1 MRDFDSLIPDW
12 FKSVVQVGNDLI
24 WSQYLIGLLLTV
36 GIFFTISSKF
46 VQLRMLPEMFRALV
60 EKPETLKNGEKGISP
75 FQAFAI
81 SAGSRVGT
89 GNIAGVATA
98 IVLGGPGAVFW
109 MWIIAFIGAASA
121 FIEATLAQVYKVH
134 DKEGGFRGGPAYYIT
149 KGLNQK
155 WLGITFAVLITVTF
169 AFVFNTVQSNTIAE
183 SLRTQYH
190 ISPVITGII
199 LAVITAIIIFGGVRS
214 IATLSSLI
222 VPIMAIVYVGIVLFI
237 LLMNFDQIIPMIGT
251 IIKSAFGMEQV
262 AGGAVGTAIL
272 QGIKRGLFSNEAGMG
287 SAPNAAATA
296 AVPHPVKQGLLQS
309 LGVFFDTMLVCTATA
324 IMILLYSGLKF
335 GEKAPQGVEV
345 TQSALNEHLGSPGGI
360 FLTVAITLFAFS
372 SVVGNYYYGQSNI
385 EFLSKNKAILFIFR
399 CLVVVLVFIGAVVK
413 TETVWST
420 TDLFMGLMAIVNLVS
435 IIGLSNIAFAVMKD
449 YIQQKRAGLK
459 PVFKPENLE
468 INLFGIESWGRED
481 KISKKH

>member
-360 FLTVAITLFAFS
+360 FLTVAITLFVFS

-420 TDLFMGLMAIVNLVS
+420 ADLFMGLMAIVNLVS

>member
-360 FLTVAITLFAFS
+360 FLTVAITLSAFS

-420 TDLFMGLMAIVNLVS
+420 ADLFMGLMAIVNLVS

>member
-1 MRDFDSLIPDW
+1 
-12 FKSVVQVGNDLI
+12 
-24 WSQYLIGLLLTV
+24 
-36 GIFFTISSKF
+36 
-46 VQLRMLPEMFRALV
+46 MLPEMFRALV
-60 EKPETLKNGEKGISP
+60 ENRNFENGEKGISP

-98 IVLGGPGAVFW
+98 IVLGVLGQFLDVDYR
-109 MWIIAFIGAASA
+109 IYRSCE

-287 SAPNAAATA
+287 SAPMR
-296 AVPHPVKQGLLQS
+296 LL
-309 LGVFFDTMLVCTATA
+309 L
-324 IMILLYSGLKF
+324 LLY
-335 GEKAPQGVEV
+335 
-345 TQSALNEHLGSPGGI
+345 H
-360 FLTVAITLFAFS
+360 
-372 SVVGNYYYGQSNI
+372 
-385 EFLSKNKAILFIFR
+385 
-399 CLVVVLVFIGAVVK
+399 
-413 TETVWST
+413 
-420 TDLFMGLMAIVNLVS
+420 
-435 IIGLSNIAFAVMKD
+435 
-449 YIQQKRAGLK
+449 IQ
-459 PVFKPENLE
+459 
-468 INLFGIESWGRED
+468 
-481 KISKKH
+481 